1 MSIFALVL
9 TPSSRL
15 SAFLSLNV
23 REEKKSEKKQ
33 NVAVAHMFRQ
43 CTGTYQKHI
52 WLYGLYGTAAK
63 GGRMLFVAI
72 VYYSISRSPRW
83 TSGSPRMLLAL
94 VREFESRRGEILN
107 LFAKKKK
114 KDELLRA
121 PSVGKHN
128 STRGDEG
135 RKS

>member
-1 MSIFALVL
+1 MFGKK
-9 TPSSRL
+9 
-15 SAFLSLNV
+15 
-23 REEKKSEKKQ
+23 KKSEKKQ

-83 TSGSPRMLLAL
+83 TSGSPRMLLVL
-94 VREFESRRGEILN
+94 VREFESRRGEIFI
-107 LFAKKKK
+107 LFYLQKEE
-114 KDELLRA
+114 KDQLLRA
-121 PSVGKHN
+121 PSVGEHN
-128 STRGDEG
+128 STRVNEG